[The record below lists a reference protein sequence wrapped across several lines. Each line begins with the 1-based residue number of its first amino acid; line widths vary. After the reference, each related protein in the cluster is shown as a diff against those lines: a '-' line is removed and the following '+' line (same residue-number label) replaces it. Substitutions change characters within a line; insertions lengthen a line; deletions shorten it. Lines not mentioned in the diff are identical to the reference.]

1 VKNSAFNERY
11 KFFKRSSTKK
21 YEFRGKIPDFAILT
35 ITGDLLKRDVSPKK
49 ALNLLI
55 GLRLNGRH
63 GREMCIILESL
74 LEETAALEKGG
85 RFPLH
90 WIFSVSPLLEHT
102 SRPPGCASLDS
113 LLVEIKTRCA
123 SRRDK
128 IVAAGFRG
136 AVHPLLTAEELDKEL
151 GWCWSHPAAAGFAEL
166 FAANP
171 AAIMPEYPDPWREL
185 GGAFYSRRGF
195 KALGLPQDPARPY
208 RFLRRAGNALASG
221 ALASGALA
229 SGALA
234 SGALASGAL
243 ASGARSAL
251 FSYISLCA
259 ADPGEFSRCLRDLAS
274 RVPVREKF
282 LFVVLDT
289 ASLASGALAS
299 GAPASG
305 GFTPVIGRILEALD
319 SRFAVKPASLADPEL
334 FETEPA
340 CDTLDYLPVR
350 ADPGRRRQWLQA
362 EPLRR
367 KKDRKDSDIRRIL
380 ETLSAD
386 LPRHHSGED
395 APAAPGQRT
404 LDAAMTGEVVL
415 AGERLDASFSNGR
428 LVGISSGGRP
438 LLCAG
443 PAQSYL
449 ELDGTRYDYR
459 TESAFSFQGPEE
471 HGLRAVLTL
480 RLPRTSSPE
489 GESRLV
495 VDCYFQESCPDLLLD
510 FRLAYPELDERERIT
525 RIAPY
530 EIPLLAAA
538 AGESLAV
545 QARFLDREETELSFP
560 PAAAGE
566 EKLRLLSGSEFII
579 GCNGKRLSLRFNGSP
594 RIGLMEF
601 RRSRRGARQLLCANL
616 NGSYRAAGGKL
627 YSGLEENFSF
637 RMGLVS

>member
-1 VKNSAFNERY
+1 M
-11 KFFKRSSTKK
+11 
-21 YEFRGKIPDFAILT
+21 T
-35 ITGDLLKRDVSPKK
+35 ITGDLLKRDVSLKK

-55 GLRLNGRH
+55 GLRLNGRYDK
-63 GREMCIILESL
+63 EMCILLESL
-74 LEETAALEKGG
+74 LEETVALESGG

-113 LLVEIKTRCA
+113 LLVEIKARCA
-123 SRRDK
+123 SRGDRV
-128 IVAAGFRG
+128 VAAGFRG
-136 AVHPLLTAEELDKEL
+136 AVHPLLTADELDKEL
-151 GWCWSHPAAAGFAEL
+151 VWCWSHPAAAGFAEL
-166 FAANP
+166 FASNP
-171 AAIMPEYPDPWREL
+171 AVIMPEYPDPWREL

-208 RFLRRAGNALASG
+208 RFLRRTN
-221 ALASGALA
+221 GALA

-243 ASGARSAL
+243 ASGARTAL
-251 FSYISLCA
+251 FSYIPLCA
-259 ADPGEFSRCLRDLAS
+259 ADPGEFSRLLRGLAAS
-274 RVPVREKF
+274 IPVREKV

-299 GAPASG
+299 GALASD
-305 GFTPVIGRILEALD
+305 GFTPVIGRILEALN
-319 SRFAVKPASLADPEL
+319 SRYAVKPASLADPEL

-340 CDTLDYLPVR
+340 CDSLDYLPVR
-350 ADPGRRRQWLQA
+350 ADPGRRRQWLKA

-367 KKDRKDSDIRRIL
+367 KKARKDSDFRRIL

-395 APAAPGQRT
+395 VPAAPEQRT

-415 AGERLDASFSNGR
+415 VGERFDASFSNGR
-428 LVGISSGGRP
+428 LAGISSGGRP

-449 ELDGTRYDYR
+449 EIDGKRYDYR

-495 VDCYFQESCPDLLLD
+495 VDCFFQESCPDLLID
-510 FRLAYPELDERERIT
+510 FRLAYPEFHERERIT

-530 EIPLLAAA
+530 EIPLLEAA
-538 AGESLAV
+538 AGKSLAV
-545 QARFLDREETELSFP
+545 QARYLDREETKLSFP
-560 PAAAGE
+560 AAAAGE

-579 GCNGKRLSLRFNGSP
+579 DTNGKRLFLRFNGSP

-627 YSGLEENFSF
+627 YSGLKESFSF